1 MKCPKCASKFKR
13 KKVSKYHF
21 LESGLSNV
29 YLGNI
34 FINYCPYHMEV
45 MTPDLPKLQELLD
58 VILVDVILN
67 PQPLRGEE
75 IRYLRQSIDYTQAG
89 FAGLLGVT
97 SNTVARWE
105 REELQPSVAMDLTIR
120 RTVLLQA
127 DDEILSLLK
136 RRVQQLSK
144 EKIKFGAD
152 LNKFREASKE
162 VLTYP
167 SSVEPLGAIPRAL
180 KRKNNPLLVQEEAV
194 AYAFSK

>member
-1 MKCPKCASKFKR
+1 MKCPKCNSELSR
-13 KKVSKYHF
+13 KKVSRYHF

-34 FINYCPYHMEV
+34 SVDYCPNHKEIA
-45 MTPDLPKLQELLD
+45 TPDLPKLQGLLD
-58 VILVDVILN
+58 VILVDIILN
-67 PQPLRGEE
+67 PQLLRGDE
-75 IRYLRQSIDYTQAG
+75 IRYLRQSIDSTQAG
-89 FAGLLGVT
+89 FAELLGVT

-105 REELQPSVAMDLTIR
+105 REELQPAVAMDLTIR

-127 DDEILSLLK
+127 DATILALLK
-136 RRVQQLSK
+136 KRVQQLSK
-144 EKIKFGAD
+144 EKIEFGAD
-152 LNKFREASKE
+152 INKFREASKE

-167 SSVEPLGAIPRAL
+167 SSVAPLGAIPRAL